1 MQYTVIDTYSSILVK
16 HYKLLL
22 CDCQLYDKIKISEG
36 KLRDLSRT
44 IEYSAKQ
51 EKFCDAKL

>member
-1 MQYTVIDTYSSILVK
+1 MTDI
-16 HYKLLL
+16 LLL
-22 CDCQLYDKIKISEG
+22 YSCQPYDKINISEG
-36 KLRDLSRT
+36 DLRDLSRK